1 MTKNKDI
8 LNWFEDWFD
17 SPFYHILYKNR
28 DLNEAEFFIQNLIK
42 YLNPNP
48 KAQLLDIACGKGRH
62 AITMNE
68 FGFKVDAFDL
78 SENSINTAKQFES
91 DSLHFYVNDIRNPL
105 KREHYNFAFNLFTSF
120 GYFDDNDDNVKSI
133 QAIAES
139 IQPNGKFV
147 IDFMNVNKV
156 IEHLIEEEVKTIE
169 GIEFHITK
177 EVQNNFIIKNIS
189 FVYQQQHY
197 NFQERVKVIYQAD
210 FIRYFNAANLKIEAT
225 FGDYSL
231 NPFDE
236 KESDRLIIVAQK

>member
-1 MTKNKDI
+1 MTKNKDN

-91 DSLHFYVNDIRNPL
+91 DSLHFYVNDIRTPL
-105 KREHYNFAFNLFTSF
+105 KREHYSFAFNLFTSF
-120 GYFDDNDDNVKSI
+120 GYFDDDDDNVKTI

-139 IQPNGKFV
+139 IQTNGKFV

-156 IEHLIEEEVKTIE
+156 IEHLIEEEVKTID
-169 GIEFHITK
+169 GIEFHINK

-189 FVYQQQHY
+189 FVHQQQHY